1 MSWRCP
7 HCGYGINQ
15 HPESRGATI
24 CPPDDEPKDD
34 E

>member
-1 MSWRCP
+1 MTWRCT
-7 HCGYGINQ
+7 HCEADFSQ
-15 HPESRGATI
+15 HIYDHGALA

>member
-1 MSWRCP
+1 MSWRCA
-7 HCGYGINQ
+7 HCGHRIGPHIYD
-15 HPESRGATI
+15 HGALI